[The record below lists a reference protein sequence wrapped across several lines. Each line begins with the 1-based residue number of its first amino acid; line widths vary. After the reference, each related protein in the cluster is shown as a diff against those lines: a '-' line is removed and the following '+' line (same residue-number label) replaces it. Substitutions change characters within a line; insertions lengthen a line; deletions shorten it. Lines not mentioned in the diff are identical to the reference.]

1 VSRAVMFVY
10 NDCRTDARVLREAA
24 ALVGAGHTVTIMARP
39 TNPSSREVERE
50 QREGFEIVR
59 IPIPHE
65 WRRWWVWI
73 KSPWR
78 TKGWIARWVLLRLRS
93 APKRF
98 PRGLVNA
105 VMAVAFGIVI
115 FPWIFIQRALAAL
128 VSAFG
133 RERVPGADTIDWLV
147 RWRWA
152 IYGWG
157 RAAAAAAPI
166 ADVYH
171 GHDLSGLPGALA
183 AAGRTNAP
191 VIYDSHEIFLEAGST
206 ARRPAWA
213 RRLFARLERRW
224 VSRTAALVTV
234 NRSLEEVLTERY
246 HPRRTVVLHNTPNRW
261 TMPATPPRLLRDAA
275 GIGPNVPI
283 ALYHGGFS
291 LHRGLEELAAA
302 ILEPGLERV
311 HAVFLGYGGQKDWLV
326 AEAADQR
333 YGGRLRVLAAVPP
346 DRLLEW
352 VVDADV
358 GVMPIQTSTLNHYL
372 STPNK
377 LFECLAAGVPVVASD
392 FPEMRRIVM
401 EDPDGP
407 LGELCDP
414 ADPADVA
421 RAIGRI
427 LALDP
432 AAMADLRRR
441 CLNAAHERWNWET
454 ESTRLIALYADL
466 TRPAAASE
474 PSTATAAS

>member
-1 VSRAVMFVY
+1 MSRVVMFVY

-24 ALVGAGHTVTIMARP
+24 ALVGAGHSVTIMARP
-39 TNPSSREVERE
+39 TNPASRDVDRE
-50 QREGFEIVR
+50 QRDGFEIVR
-59 IPIPHE
+59 IPIPHG

-93 APKRF
+93 SYKRF
-98 PRGLVNA
+98 PRGLINA
-105 VMAVAFGIVI
+105 LLAVAFGIVI
-115 FPWIFIQRALAAL
+115 FPWIFVQRALAAIY
-128 VSAFG
+128 SAFG
-133 RERVPGADTIDWLV
+133 REHVTGADTIDWLV

-157 RAAAAAAPI
+157 RAAAAASPM

-171 GHDLSGLPGALA
+171 GHDLSGLPGALMA
-183 AAGRTNAP
+183 AKRTGAP

-213 RRLFARLERRW
+213 RALFARLERRW
-224 VSRTAALVTV
+224 VGRTAALVTV
-234 NRSLEEVLTERY
+234 NRSLEDVLSARY
-246 HPRRTVVLHNTPNRW
+246 HPKRTVVLHNTPNRW
-261 TMPATPPRLLRDAA
+261 TVPAEPEHLLRSAA
-275 GIGPNVPI
+275 GIAIDAPV

-302 ILEPGLERV
+302 ILEPGLEHV
-311 HAVFLGYGGQKDWLV
+311 HAVFMGYGGQKEWLV
-326 AEAADQR
+326 TEAGDPR
-333 YGGRLRVLAAVPP
+333 YGGRLHVLAAVPP
-346 DRLLEW
+346 ERLLEW

-358 GVMPIQTSTLNHYL
+358 GVMPIQASTLNHAL

-414 ADPADVA
+414 SDPADVA
-421 RAIGRI
+421 RGIGRI

-432 AAMADLRRR
+432 AAAADLRRR
-441 CLNAAHERWNWET
+441 CLEAAHDRWNWET

-466 TRPAAASE
+466 ARPATAPAPTTVAAV
-474 PSTATAAS
+474 P